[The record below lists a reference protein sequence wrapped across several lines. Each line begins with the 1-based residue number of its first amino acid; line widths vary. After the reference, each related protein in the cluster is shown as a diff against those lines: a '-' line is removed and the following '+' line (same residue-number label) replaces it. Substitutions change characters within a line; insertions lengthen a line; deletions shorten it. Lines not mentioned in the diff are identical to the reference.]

1 MSVWLQF
8 QRGRCPSIKHTPV
21 TISGVQG
28 SPAQATVMARQL
40 QQRRSICS
48 FNALSSIRR
57 MAAGDRETVAA
68 ENTEATWERRNGR
81 ESAELWVLIRCRG
94 WSMARR
100 ASSLIHQQREVAEGE
115 EIWGSCG
122 EWASYIARYP
132 AHLRGLRGFYS
143 HRFYSHIGSFL
154 KHSTHQWPCS
164 NTVLLKKASVIG
176 EKWVFPYVLKKRC
189 STMKETVHAAF
200 IIET

>member
-1 MSVWLQF
+1 
-8 QRGRCPSIKHTPV
+8 
-21 TISGVQG
+21 
-28 SPAQATVMARQL
+28 MARQL

-57 MAAGDRETVAA
+57 MAAGDRETAAA

-154 KHSTHQWPCS
+154 KHSTHHRRAVTMCYWKRLQ
-164 NTVLLKKASVIG
+164 LL
-176 EKWVFPYVLKKRC
+176 EKNEFSHMRLKEKMQYNEGNGSCCFYNRNIKGC
-189 STMKETVHAAF
+189 HVSISSF
-200 IIET
+200 